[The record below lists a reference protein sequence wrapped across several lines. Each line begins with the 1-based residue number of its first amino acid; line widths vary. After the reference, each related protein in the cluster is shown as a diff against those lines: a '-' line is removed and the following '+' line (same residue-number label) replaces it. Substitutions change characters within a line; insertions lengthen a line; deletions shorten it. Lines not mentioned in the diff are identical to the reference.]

1 MSGFDMSGFDM
12 TWFMMS
18 GFDMSWAV
26 MTWETMS
33 WELLSWDNQYT
44 GDIIADTGLEMTY
57 SWEVNEEAWFITD
70 AQF

>member
-1 MSGFDMSGFDM
+1 
-12 TWFMMS
+12 
-18 GFDMSWAV
+18 MSWAV

-70 AQF
+70 AQI